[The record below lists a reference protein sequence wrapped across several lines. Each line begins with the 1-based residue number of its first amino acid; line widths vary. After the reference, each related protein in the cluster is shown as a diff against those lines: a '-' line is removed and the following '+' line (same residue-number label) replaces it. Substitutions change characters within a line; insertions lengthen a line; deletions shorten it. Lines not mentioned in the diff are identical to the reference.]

1 MDPIVLNSVSIFLVQ
16 IGSRFLNFN
25 FTDAQKKMLQH
36 PWVQSIIL
44 AAMFYL
50 GTRSLWITIA
60 LILFYHLCLYFL
72 LNEHSS
78 YNIYN
83 RRWLEQ
89 EGFQSQ
95 QTPKTEIYRKNIQ
108 TLTTP

>member
-50 GTRSLWITIA
+50 GTRSLWIAIA

-83 RRWLEQ
+83 RHWLEQ

-95 QTPKTEIYRKNIQ
+95 QTPKTKMYSKNI
-108 TLTTP
+108 TSLSF